1 MRFLSRLEKRK
12 DDNMNTKKIL
22 PWILGG
28 MLTVSAVG
36 LGFSATTGHAAEKN
50 SQQTKQNQ
58 MQQGMMQD
66 GKSMMGQMDPKM
78 MQEMMKNPEMMQQC
92 MEMMQKP
99 EMQAMMKEMMQKPE
113 MQTMM
118 KDMMQKDGQF
128 HKMMSDLVNSVEM
141 AENHEHGAPQATQPA
156 APGSEHALHH

>member
-1 MRFLSRLEKRK
+1 V
-12 DDNMNTKKIL
+12 NMKKVL
-22 PWILGG
+22 PWVLGG
-28 MLTVSAVG
+28 MLTVSALG
-36 LGFSATTGHAAEKN
+36 LGFIAATGYAAEKN

-66 GKSMMGQMDPKM
+66 GKSMMGQMDPKIMQNM
-78 MQEMMKNPEMMQQC
+78 MQEMMKNPEMMKLC

-128 HKMMSDLVNSVEM
+128 HKMMSDLVYSVEM
-141 AENHEHGAPQATQPA
+141 AENHEHGVPQATQPA
-156 APGSEHALHH
+156 ASGDEHASHH